1 MKIIYT
7 RIAAAA
13 ALETGIIANP
23 DYYENPNLKAKEV
36 IIYGNY
42 PKIQKDYESLEVP
55 VEVRKLEVPQKTTL
69 ATVNVAVG
77 ITPELQEVIDNTK
90 AECEKVVEENGQLKQ
105 KIEILEQASGD
116 SSELISENS
125 RLKDAVLQAD
135 NAAKAAEGKVVSI
148 QAEFDAFKNDVAAM
162 QARITEL
169 EAGNAS
175 ENPATETATNVFEN
189 WSNNQL
195 KEYLASKNIGYKP
208 SATKAELLKL
218 IPKE

>member
-1 MKIIYT
+1 MKLIYT

-13 ALETGIIANP
+13 ALEVGTIANP
-23 DYYENPNLKAKEV
+23 DYYEHPNRSAEEV
-36 IIYGNY
+36 IIYGDY
-42 PKIQKDYESLEVP
+42 PKIQNDYQALDIP
-55 VEVRKLEVPQKTTL
+55 VEVRKLEEPAKTTL

-77 ITPELQEVIDNTK
+77 ITPELQEVIDKTK

-135 NAAKAAEGKVVSI
+135 NATKAAEEKVVSI

-162 QARITEL
+162 QARIAEL
-169 EAGNAS
+169 ESGKAA
-175 ENPATETATNVFEN
+175 ENSTTETAVNDFEN
-189 WSNNQL
+189 WSNDQL

>member
-1 MKIIYT
+1 MKLIYT

-13 ALETGIIANP
+13 ALEVGTIANP
-23 DYYENPNLKAKEV
+23 DYYEYPNRSAEEV

-42 PKIQKDYESLEVP
+42 PKIKNDYEALDIP
-55 VEVRKLEVPQKTTL
+55 VEVRKLEEPEKSTL

-77 ITPELQEVIDNTK
+77 ITPELQEVIDQAK
-90 AECEKVVEENGQLKQ
+90 ADCEKVVEENGQLKQ

-125 RLKDAVLQAD
+125 RLKDALLQAD
-135 NAAKAAEGKVVSI
+135 KATKAAEGKVVSI

-162 QARITEL
+162 QARIAEL
-169 EAGNAS
+169 ETQAAA
-175 ENPATETATNVFEN
+175 PVVETGANDFES
-189 WSNNQL
+189 WSNDQL
-195 KEYLASKNIGYKP
+195 KEYLASKDIGYKP
-208 SATKAELLKL
+208 SATKPELLKL

>member
-1 MKIIYT
+1 MKLIYT

-13 ALETGIIANP
+13 ALEVGTIANP
-23 DYYENPNLKAKEV
+23 EYYEYPNRSAEEV
-36 IIYGNY
+36 IIYGDY
-42 PKIQKDYESLEVP
+42 PKIQNDYEALNIP
-55 VEVRKLEVPQKTTL
+55 VEVRKLEEPAKTTL

-77 ITPELQEVIDNTK
+77 ITPELQKVIDQAK
-90 AECEKVVEENGQLKQ
+90 ADCEKVIEENGQLKQ
-105 KIEILEQASGD
+105 KIEILEQANGD

-148 QAEFDAFKNDVAAM
+148 QAEFEAFKNDVAAM
-162 QARITEL
+162 QARIAEL
-169 EAGNAS
+169 DAGKSA
-175 ENPATETATNVFEN
+175 ENPATETAANDFEN
-189 WSNNQL
+189 WSNDQL

>member
-1 MKIIYT
+1 MYT

-13 ALETGIIANP
+13 ALEVGTIANP
-23 DYYENPNLKAKEV
+23 DYYEHPNRSAEEV
-36 IIYGNY
+36 IIYGDY
-42 PKIQKDYESLEVP
+42 PKIQNDYQALDIP
-55 VEVRKLEVPQKTTL
+55 VEVRKLEEPAKTTL

-77 ITPELQEVIDNTK
+77 ITPELQEVIDKTK

-135 NAAKAAEGKVVSI
+135 NATKAAEEKVVSI
-148 QAEFDAFKNDVAAM
+148 QAEFDAFKNDIPAM
-162 QARITEL
+162 QARIVEL
-169 EAGNAS
+169 EAGKSA
-175 ENPATETATNVFEN
+175 ENPATETAANDFEN
-189 WSNNQL
+189 WSNDQL

>member
-1 MKIIYT
+1 MKLIYT

-13 ALETGIIANP
+13 ALEVGTIANP
-23 DYYENPNLKAKEV
+23 DYYEHPNRSAEEV
-36 IIYGNY
+36 IIYGDY
-42 PKIQKDYESLEVP
+42 PKIQNDYQALDIP
-55 VEVRKLEVPQKTTL
+55 VEVRKLEEPAKTTL

-77 ITPELQEVIDNTK
+77 ITPELQEVIDKTK

-125 RLKDAVLQAD
+125 RLKDAAVLAD
-135 NAAKAAEGKVVSI
+135 KALKDAEAQVVGI
-148 QAEFDAFKNDVAAM
+148 KTEFEAFKNDIPAM
-162 QARITEL
+162 QARIVEL
-169 EAGNAS
+169 EAGKSA
-175 ENPATETATNVFEN
+175 ENPATETAANDFEN
-189 WSNNQL
+189 WSNDQL

>member
-13 ALETGIIANP
+13 ALEVGTIANP
-23 DYYENPNLKAKEV
+23 EYYEYPNRSAEEV
-36 IIYGNY
+36 IIYGDY
-42 PKIQKDYESLEVP
+42 SKIQNDYEALNIP
-55 VEVRKLEVPQKTTL
+55 VEVRKLEEPAKTTL

-77 ITPELQEVIDNTK
+77 ITPELQKFIDQAK
-90 AECEKVVEENGQLKQ
+90 ADCEKVIEENGKLKQ
-105 KIEILEQASGD
+105 KIEILEQANGD
-116 SSELISENS
+116 SSELISENT

-135 NAAKAAEGKVVSI
+135 NATKAAEGKVVSI

-162 QARITEL
+162 QARIAEL
-169 EAGNAS
+169 DAGKSA
-175 ENPATETATNVFEN
+175 ENPATETAANDFEN
-189 WSNNQL
+189 WSNDQL

>member
-1 MKIIYT
+1 MKLIYT

-13 ALETGIIANP
+13 ALEVGTIANP
-23 DYYENPNLKAKEV
+23 DYYENPNRSAKEV
-36 IIYGNY
+36 IIYGDY
-42 PKIQKDYESLEVP
+42 PKIQNDYEALDIP
-55 VEVRKLEVPQKTTL
+55 VEVRKLEEPAKTTL
-69 ATVNVAVG
+69 ATVSTVIG
-77 ITPELQEVIDNTK
+77 ITPELQ
-90 AECEKVVEENGQLKQ
+90 KVVEENTQLKQ

-189 WSNNQL
+189 WSNDQL

>member
-55 VEVRKLEVPQKTTL
+55 VEVRKLEEPQKTTL
-69 ATVNVAVG
+69 ATVNVEVG
-77 ITPELQEVIDNTK
+77 VTPELQTVIDDAK
-90 AECEKVVEENGQLKQ
+90 AECEKVVEENTQLKQ
-105 KIEILEQASGD
+105 KIAILEQAGGNQ
-116 SSELISENS
+116 SELLSENS
-125 RLKDAVLQAD
+125 RLKDAVVLAD
-135 NAAKAAEGKVVSI
+135 KALKDAEAQVVGI
-148 QAEFDAFKNDVAAM
+148 KTEFDAFKNDIPAM
-162 QARITEL
+162 QARIAEL
-169 EAGNAS
+169 EAGKA
-175 ENPATETATNVFEN
+175 EEKPATETAVNDFEN
-189 WSNNQL
+189 WSNDQL

>member
-1 MKIIYT
+1 MKLIYT

-13 ALETGIIANP
+13 ALEVGTIANP
-23 DYYENPNLKAKEV
+23 EYYEYPNRSAEEV
-36 IIYGNY
+36 IIYGDY
-42 PKIQKDYESLEVP
+42 PKIQNDYEALNIP
-55 VEVRKLEVPQKTTL
+55 VEVRKLEEPAKTTL

-77 ITPELQEVIDNTK
+77 ITPELQEVIDQAK
-90 AECEKVVEENGQLKQ
+90 ADCKKVIEENGQLKR

-162 QARITEL
+162 QARIAEL
-169 EAGNAS
+169 ESGKAA
-175 ENPATETATNVFEN
+175 ENSTTETAVNDFEN
-189 WSNNQL
+189 WSNDQL
-195 KEYLASKNIGYKP
+195 KEYLASNNIGYKP

>member
-1 MKIIYT
+1 MKLIYT
-7 RIAAAA
+7 RIAAVA
-13 ALETGIIANP
+13 ALEVGTIANP
-23 DYYENPNLKAKEV
+23 DYYENPNRSAEEV
-36 IIYGNY
+36 IIYGDY
-42 PKIQKDYESLEVP
+42 PKIQNDYEALDIP
-55 VEVRKLEVPQKTTL
+55 VEVRKLEEPAKTTL

-135 NAAKAAEGKVVSI
+135 NATKAAEGKVVSI
-148 QAEFDAFKNDVAAM
+148 QAEFDAFKNDIAAM
-162 QARITEL
+162 QARIGEL
-169 EAGNAS
+169 EAGKAAQNQ
-175 ENPATETATNVFEN
+175 ATETSANDFES
-189 WSNNQL
+189 WSNEQI

-208 SATKAELLKL
+208 SASKAELLKL

>member
-7 RIAAAA
+7 RIAALA

-55 VEVRKLEVPQKTTL
+55 VEVRKLEEPQKMTL
-69 ATVNVAVG
+69 ATVNVEVG
-77 ITPELQEVIDNTK
+77 VTPELQTVIDDAK
-90 AECEKVVEENGQLKQ
+90 AECEKVVEENTQLKQ
-105 KIEILEQASGD
+105 KIAILEQAGGNQ
-116 SSELISENS
+116 SELLSENS
-125 RLKDAVLQAD
+125 RLKDAAVLAD
-135 NAAKAAEGKVVSI
+135 KALKDAEAQVVGI
-148 QAEFDAFKNDVAAM
+148 KAEFEAFKNDIPAM
-162 QARITEL
+162 QTRIAEL
-169 EAGNAS
+169 EAGKAA
-175 ENPATETATNVFEN
+175 ENSATETAANDFEN
-189 WSNNQL
+189 WSNDQL

>member
-1 MKIIYT
+1 
-7 RIAAAA
+7 
-13 ALETGIIANP
+13 
-23 DYYENPNLKAKEV
+23 
-36 IIYGNY
+36 
-42 PKIQKDYESLEVP
+42 
-55 VEVRKLEVPQKTTL
+55 QKTTL

-77 ITPELQEVIDNTK
+77 ITPELQAVFDDAK
-90 AECEKVVEENGQLKQ
+90 AECEKVIEENGQLKR

-162 QARITEL
+162 QARIAEL
-169 EAGNAS
+169 ESGK
-175 ENPATETATNVFEN
+175 ATETAANDFEN
-189 WSNNQL
+189 WSNDQL

>member
-1 MKIIYT
+1 MKLIYT

-13 ALETGIIANP
+13 VLEVGTIANP
-23 DYYENPNLKAKEV
+23 DYYENPNRSAEEV
-36 IIYGNY
+36 IIYGDY
-42 PKIQKDYESLEVP
+42 PKIQNDYQALDIP
-55 VEVRKLEVPQKTTL
+55 VEVRKLEEPAKTTL

-77 ITPELQEVIDNTK
+77 ITPELQEVIDKTK

-135 NAAKAAEGKVVSI
+135 NATKAAEEKVVSI

-162 QARITEL
+162 QARIAEL
-169 EAGNAS
+169 EAGKAA
-175 ENPATETATNVFEN
+175 ENSATETAANDFEN
-189 WSNNQL
+189 WSNDQL

>member
-1 MKIIYT
+1 MKLIYT

-13 ALETGIIANP
+13 ALEVGTIANP
-23 DYYENPNLKAKEV
+23 DYYENPNRSAEEV
-36 IIYGNY
+36 IIYGDY
-42 PKIQKDYESLEVP
+42 PKIQNDYEALDIP
-55 VEVRKLEVPQKTTL
+55 VEVRKLEEPAKTTL

-77 ITPELQEVIDNTK
+77 ITPELQEVIDKTK

-135 NAAKAAEGKVVSI
+135 NATKAAEEKVVSI

-162 QARITEL
+162 QARIAEL
-169 EAGNAS
+169 EAGKAA
-175 ENPATETATNVFEN
+175 ENSATETAANDFEN
-189 WSNNQL
+189 WSNDQL

>member
-77 ITPELQEVIDNTK
+77 ITPELQAVMDDAK
-90 AECEKVVEENGQLKQ
+90 AECEKVVEENTQLKQ
-105 KIEILEQASGD
+105 KIAILEQAGGNQ
-116 SSELISENS
+116 SELLSENS
-125 RLKDAVLQAD
+125 RLKDAAVLAD
-135 NAAKAAEGKVVSI
+135 KALKDAEAQVVGI
-148 QAEFDAFKNDVAAM
+148 KTEFEAFKNDIPAM
-162 QARITEL
+162 QARIAEL
-169 EAGNAS
+169 ESEKAA
-175 ENPATETATNVFEN
+175 ENPATETAANDFEN
-189 WSNNQL
+189 WSNDQL

>member
-1 MKIIYT
+1 MKLIYT
-7 RIAAAA
+7 RIAATA
-13 ALETGIIANP
+13 ALEVGTIANP
-23 DYYENPNLKAKEV
+23 DYYEHPNRSAEEV
-36 IIYGNY
+36 IIYGDY
-42 PKIQKDYESLEVP
+42 PKIQNDYEALDIP
-55 VEVRKLEVPQKTTL
+55 VEVRKLEEPAKTTL

-77 ITPELQEVIDNTK
+77 ITPELQEVIDQAK
-90 AECEKVVEENGQLKQ
+90 ADCEKVIEENGQLKQ

-162 QARITEL
+162 QARIAEL
-169 EAGNAS
+169 ESGKAA
-175 ENPATETATNVFEN
+175 ENSTTETAVNDFEN
-189 WSNNQL
+189 WSNDQL

>member
-1 MKIIYT
+1 MYT

-13 ALETGIIANP
+13 ALEVGTIANP
-23 DYYENPNLKAKEV
+23 DYYEHPNRSAEEV
-36 IIYGNY
+36 IIYGDY
-42 PKIQKDYESLEVP
+42 PKIQNDYQALDIP
-55 VEVRKLEVPQKTTL
+55 VEVRKLEEPAKTTL

-77 ITPELQEVIDNTK
+77 ITPELQEVIDKTK

-135 NAAKAAEGKVVSI
+135 NATKAAEEKVVSI

-162 QARITEL
+162 QARIAEL
-169 EAGNAS
+169 DAGKSA
-175 ENPATETATNVFEN
+175 ENPATETAANNFEN
-189 WSNNQL
+189 WSNDQL

>member
-1 MKIIYT
+1 MKLIYT

-13 ALETGIIANP
+13 ALEVGTIANP
-23 DYYENPNLKAKEV
+23 DYYENPNRSAEEV
-36 IIYGNY
+36 IIYGDY
-42 PKIQKDYESLEVP
+42 PKIQNDYEALDIP
-55 VEVRKLEVPQKTTL
+55 VEVRKLEEPVKTTL
-69 ATVNVAVG
+69 ATVSAVIG
-77 ITPELQEVIDNTK
+77 ITPELQ
-90 AECEKVVEENGQLKQ
+90 KVVEENTQLKQ

-148 QAEFDAFKNDVAAM
+148 QAEFEAFKNDIPAM

-169 EAGNAS
+169 ESGK
-175 ENPATETATNVFEN
+175 ATETAANDFEN
-189 WSNNQL
+189 WSNDQL